1 MKKSV
6 LITVLFF
13 NAGVAM
19 ADDTASW
26 AVWLGTSAAFTQNG
40 STVNVTY
47 TGQLNSIDYNAS
59 YFNSVP
65 TSFTSSEVTNTPGS
79 NGAIHMT
86 GGTSDVNTL
95 HFSQAVINPLIAV
108 FSVGQGGTP
117 VTFNFLNN
125 PSFVIA
131 SQGAGHWG
139 GGLLT
144 QNGNS
149 VTGLEGNGLLQF
161 NGSYTDIAFTTPV
174 QENFYGF
181 TVGAI
186 ANAAVVPE
194 PETYAMLLAG
204 LGLMGFIA
212 RRRKTA

>member
-26 AVWLGTSAAFTQNG
+26 AVWSGTSAAFTQNG

-86 GGTSDVNTL
+86 GGTPDVNTL
-95 HFSQAVINPLIAV
+95 HFSQAVINPLIAED
-108 FSVGQGGTP
+108 
-117 VTFNFLNN
+117 L
-125 PSFVIA
+125 
-131 SQGAGHWG
+131 
-139 GGLLT
+139 
-144 QNGNS
+144 
-149 VTGLEGNGLLQF
+149 
-161 NGSYTDIAFTTPV
+161 
-174 QENFYGF
+174 
-181 TVGAI
+181 
-186 ANAAVVPE
+186 
-194 PETYAMLLAG
+194 
-204 LGLMGFIA
+204 A
-212 RRRKTA
+212 RRRNGSSNHVSKARLQLPEQPLFRYREPGCRTLGRRLAHPKRKFRDRIGREWTATV